1 MFQVLFNTF
10 APDSQDENL
19 LRFEIFKYKE
29 MFIINLLNIPKYAK
43 FLDKGY
49 LRKTEAG
56 ITYNGFYFKLN
67 NPVILNNVDDIIIK
81 LRQEV
86 DSFNLTNGASL
97 VEYTA
102 PTKTNKIKRIKFNTF
117 DENTVDN
124 DIIRLELF
132 QYDNTTFGKVLNTPK
147 LLLETA
153 RVLRRDTSNPQFTV
167 IVDGFSISSQI
178 LPDLYCSTLYLWGEG
193 RPRNNSTILCTDVQ
207 IKRLVRAVDTCNIAI
222 KSGNL
227 DTSKST
233 VYLPDCYLQVT

>member
-29 MFIINLLNIPKYAK
+29 GFIIKLLNIPKYAK

-67 NPVILNNVDDIIIK
+67 NPVFLNNVDDIIIK

-153 RVLRRDTSNPQFTV
+153 RKGYPRFTV
-167 IVDGFSISSQI
+167 IVDGFSISSK
-178 LPDLYCSTLYLWGEG
+178 LVPDLHCSTLYLWGDD
-193 RPRNNSTILCTDVQ
+193 RMFNNSAILRTDVQ